1 MSRVTAL
8 LSALV
13 AAVSGLG
20 MVAFV
25 SGVQYVVTRSEW
37 VETGDDGSTV
47 IYGTAADAGSRT
59 LVMLSPAAETAAVF
73 LLTAAV
79 FLFALAVTPI
89 LRGEQG
95 PAPGR
100 IRFFRRSGRVLAGVV
115 LLCAAAT
122 LALTVAA
129 EQAQS
134 WALENLP
141 PPAMTGG
148 AYGEPWAA
156 TAFGWLQAVLAQ
168 VGGLLVAVAI
178 VLGIVSLLYRQVPAP
193 AIAEDE
199 DPATDGDATLPA
211 AEQSLAGTTGATMG
225 RVADS
230 GTDAHDIAVRGGD
243 ASLLDSPIV
252 DLDAFRRPED
262 GAQSVEGRSP
272 AGGESATGAVSGDTG
287 MTVALS
293 DAPAGSA
300 R

>member
-47 IYGTAADAGSRT
+47 IYGTAVDAGSRT
-59 LVMLSPAAETAAVF
+59 LIMLSPAAETAAVF
-73 LLTAAV
+73 LLIAAV
-79 FLFALAVTPI
+79 LLFALAVTPI

-141 PPAMTGG
+141 P
-148 AYGEPWAA
+148 
-156 TAFGWLQAVLAQ
+156 
-168 VGGLLVAVAI
+168 
-178 VLGIVSLLYRQVPAP
+178 
-193 AIAEDE
+193 
-199 DPATDGDATLPA
+199 
-211 AEQSLAGTTGATMG
+211 
-225 RVADS
+225 
-230 GTDAHDIAVRGGD
+230 
-243 ASLLDSPIV
+243 
-252 DLDAFRRPED
+252 RR
-262 GAQSVEGRSP
+262 
-272 AGGESATGAVSGDTG
+272 
-287 MTVALS
+287 
-293 DAPAGSA
+293 
-300 R
+300 